1 MDSYKLNV
9 KTSFEKDLRKLPKA
23 IVQRVLHVLEA
34 LPADPFP
41 HQHSKLSGTE
51 RLYRIRLGDYRIVYE
66 VDEAALEI
74 TVHSIR
80 QRQDAYRNV

>member
-1 MDSYKLNV
+1 MDSYKLRL
-9 KTSFEKDLRKLPKA
+9 KPAAEKDLRKLPKA
-23 IVQRVLHVLEA
+23 IVQRVLHLLEG

-66 VDEAALEI
+66 VEEEALEI

-80 QRQDAYRNV
+80 QRQDAYRHV

>member
-1 MDSYKLNV
+1 MDSYNLRLKPAA
-9 KTSFEKDLRKLPKA
+9 EKDLRKLPKA
-23 IVQRVLHVLEA
+23 IVQRVLQILED
-34 LPADPFP
+34 LPTNPFP

-66 VDEAALEI
+66 VEEQALEI

-80 QRQDAYRNV
+80 QRQDAYRHV

>member
-1 MDSYKLNV
+1 MDSYKLHL
-9 KTSFEKDLRKLPKA
+9 KPSAEKDLRKLPKN
-23 IVQRVLHVLEA
+23 IVQRVLQVLEA

-66 VDEAALEI
+66 VDEEALEI
-74 TVHSIR
+74 TVHTIG
-80 QRQDAYRNV
+80 QRQGAYRHV

>member
-1 MDSYKLNV
+1 MDSYKLCL
-9 KTSFEKDLRKLPKA
+9 KPAAEKDLRKLPKA
-23 IVQRVLHVLEA
+23 IVQRVLHLLDE

-66 VDEAALEI
+66 VDEEALEI

-80 QRQDAYRNV
+80 QRQDAYRHV